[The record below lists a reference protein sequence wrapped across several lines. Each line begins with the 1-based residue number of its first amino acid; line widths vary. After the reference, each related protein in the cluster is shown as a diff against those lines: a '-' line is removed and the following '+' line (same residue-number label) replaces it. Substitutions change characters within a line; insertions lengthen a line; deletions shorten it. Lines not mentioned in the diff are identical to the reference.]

1 MTDEGQMGDPV
12 DAIEM
17 AQGMRDL
24 ASATMAFYRQLV
36 DEGFGKSDAIKLTSA
51 WISGLAG
58 SQKT

>member
-1 MTDEGQMGDPV
+1 MTDEGQMGNPV
-12 DAIEM
+12 DALEM

-24 ASATMAFYRQLV
+24 ATSTMAFYKQLV
-36 DEGFGKSDAIKLTSA
+36 DEGFSKSDAIKLTSS